1 MNNIC
6 IWPDFI
12 ANSISTATPPD
23 VPFVRNDWAGMA
35 FDRNMYEDFAPD
47 EVWGAWLRAMSE
59 DAANVALCAIRYSV
73 YAEGGLPVRI
83 EGGLKG
89 LRSHWLENGNFLHD
103 HFIFSS
109 QGSWVVRLD
118 QDVTLF
124 AGNVAFLRRVIILLG
139 GVECVEKLM
148 RRDFI
153 GDAEDIVG
161 LDLYVKGLIAPL
173 KSSASSE

>member
-1 MNNIC
+1 M
-6 IWPDFI
+6 
-12 ANSISTATPPD
+12 
-23 VPFVRNDWAGMA
+23 
-35 FDRNMYEDFAPD
+35 
-47 EVWGAWLRAMSE
+47 
-59 DAANVALCAIRYSV
+59 
-73 YAEGGLPVRI
+73 
-83 EGGLKG
+83 
-89 LRSHWLENGNFLHD
+89 
-103 HFIFSS
+103 
-109 QGSWVVRLD
+109 
-118 QDVTLF
+118 TLF